1 MIKSDSLETAA
12 GAITIQPVR
21 HASLVLGFG
30 TFTVYSDPVGGAGLY
45 DGLPRPDLVL
55 LTHEHS
61 DHFDVATLK
70 GIATPATR
78 IIGARTAIDQLP
90 DDLAARAE
98 IIAHGQRREI
108 EGLAITAI
116 PAHNLTPDRL
126 KYHPKGNGNGY
137 VLGFG
142 GRRIYIA
149 GDTED
154 TEEMRSLA
162 GIDVAFLPM
171 NLPYTMTG
179 QQAADAARAF
189 RPRVVYPFH
198 YINGEENQV
207 FANELAGE
215 DIEVRLRDWY
225 ALEPQTA

>member
-1 MIKSDSLETAA
+1 MIKSDTLETAA

-30 TFTVYSDPVGGAGLY
+30 TFTVYSDPVGGAALY

-61 DHFDVATLK
+61 DHFDVETLRA
-70 GIATPATR
+70 IMTPTTR
-78 IIGARTAIDQLP
+78 IIGARVAIEQLP
-90 DDLAARAE
+90 ADLAARAE
-98 IIAHGQRREI
+98 IIAHGQTRKVD
-108 EGLAITAI
+108 GLTIAAI
-116 PAHNLTPDRL
+116 PAHNLTPERL

-142 GRRIYIA
+142 GKSLYIS

-154 TEEMRSLA
+154 TEEMRSLT

-225 ALEPQTA
+225 AAEPQAA